1 MSSPT
6 QAPRAPARD
15 DARAANHDH
24 TDAGASSAHGV
35 AAQAPLEHASAAA
48 PSGADAG
55 LVFTGYDSPAAAS
68 RSAAAD
74 PRFQSDPLFD
84 AAERDAVY
92 RAIHTRRDVRGEF
105 LPDATPDEV
114 LARVLTAAHHA
125 PSVGFM
131 QPWDFVVVRSREVRA
146 KIHADFR
153 AAHAEAEQMF
163 DEGKRETYRN
173 LKLEGI
179 LESPVNIC
187 ITCDR
192 SRHGPVVIGRTHIG
206 AMDVYSAVCA
216 VQNLWL
222 AARAENLGVGW
233 VSILHPQALREA
245 LGIPREIVP
254 IAYLCVGYVRDF
266 HARPELEAA
275 GWLKRVPLPE
285 LLHFDTWQGRP
296 DAAGERL
303 IDAIAQTRPP
313 AR

>member
-6 QAPRAPARD
+6 QAQSAPAYA
-15 DARAANHDH
+15 DARAHLSHDPH
-24 TDAGASSAHGV
+24 SHLQRD
-35 AAQAPLEHASAAA
+35 AQAHP
-48 PSGADAG
+48 PTDPNAD
-55 LVFTGYDSPAAAS
+55 LPPETSTRFQ
-68 RSAAAD
+68 AD
-74 PRFQSDPLFD
+74 PEFGF
-84 AAERDAVY
+84 AERDAVY

-105 LPDATPDEV
+105 LPDPVPDEV

-131 QPWDFVVVRSREVRA
+131 QPWDFIVVRAREVRA
-146 KIHADFR
+146 KIHADFL

-163 DEGKRETYRN
+163 DEDKRATYRN

-179 LESPVNIC
+179 LESPLNLC

-233 VSILHPQALREA
+233 VSILHPPALRAA
-245 LGIPREIVP
+245 LGIPQEIIP
-254 IAYLCVGYVRDF
+254 IAYLCIGYVRDF

-275 GWLKRVPLPE
+275 GWLKRMPLPE
-285 LLHFDTWQGRP
+285 LLHFDGWQG
-296 DAAGERL
+296 AADEAGARL
-303 IDAIAQTRPP
+303 VNAIGRAQPVVR
-313 AR
+313 